1 MITPIFQRELI
12 IIQPGLT
19 VLIKNSLLPSSG
31 VAIIF
36 LTLSV
41 LTVCVLVHFILG
53 LVLHRVTCVSLKN
66 PSNDSIFQY
75 IDQFVDPYSFET
87 VRNLQVRRKVTKKQA
102 NIHVTVSDII
112 SQCHRNQSSYKVFRL
127 EKLFNISEI
136 EDYPKRYN
144 IEQLLQEIGNHM
156 RIENKVVI
164 LDAATTQEIQR
175 MAQSRL
181 GEFDIDKFRDNLNEE
196 ITKYNLT
203 EVSLKLT
210 ETAQKI
216 PNQLSGLREK
226 LKYQALQLKMFDHQM
241 VRPMVESIAEIL
253 TTTSNL
259 DQALKFGSNSFAEA
273 IQKFIG
279 ETRRAETFINSRGT
293 AYLQDALANFTGDF
307 MAEINAYLDRVVS
320 KTQNDIARCGPIS
333 NIYNATVVATCN
345 KIVDPINGFWA
356 GVGWCLLLFFPTI
369 ILAVKL
375 SSLYQK
381 SDPYPGPSAE
391 A

>member
-1 MITPIFQRELI
+1 MTRKQSS
-12 IIQPGLT
+12 
-19 VLIKNSLLPSSG
+19 IK
-31 VAIIF
+31 V
-36 LTLSV
+36 
-41 LTVCVLVHFILG
+41 
-53 LVLHRVTCVSLKN
+53 K
-66 PSNDSIFQY
+66 
-75 IDQFVDPYSFET
+75 
-87 VRNLQVRRKVTKKQA
+87 
-102 NIHVTVSDII
+102 VSDII
-112 SQCHRNQSSYKVFRL
+112 RECHQNQSSYKVFHL

-144 IEQLLQEIGNHM
+144 IEELLEKLGSNVEITQ
-156 RIENKVVI
+156 KVVI
-164 LDAATTQEIQR
+164 MDAATTQEIQQMSR
-175 MAQSRL
+175 SRL
-181 GEFDIDKFRDNLNEE
+181 AEFDIDKFRDNLSDQ

-203 EVSLKLT
+203 EVSEKLT

-216 PNQLSGLREK
+216 PHQLGQLREK
-226 LKYQALQLKMFDHQM
+226 LAFQALQLKMFDNQM
-241 VRPMVESIAEIL
+241 VRPMVDSINEIL
-253 TTTSNL
+253 TTTNNL
-259 DQALKFGSNSFAEA
+259 DQALKFGSRSFPEA

-293 AYLQDALANFTGDF
+293 DYLRTTVRNFTEDF
-307 MAEINAYLDRVVS
+307 MAEITWYLTRVVD
-320 KTQNDIARCGPIS
+320 KTMNDVARCGPIS